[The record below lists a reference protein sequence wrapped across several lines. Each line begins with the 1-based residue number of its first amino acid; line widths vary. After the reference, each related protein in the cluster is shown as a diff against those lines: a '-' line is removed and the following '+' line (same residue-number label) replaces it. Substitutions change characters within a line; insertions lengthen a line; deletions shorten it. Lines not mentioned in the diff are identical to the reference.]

1 MQDNRIGCYF
11 WLNNNR
17 CVVVTVDSFGAFE
30 HFAFRTVSDNEG
42 NKPVSGY
49 IMGWIPTAM
58 VGQLELSL

>member
-17 CVVVTVDSFGAFE
+17 CVVIRLESFGGVQHFGFHTVDDSQ
-30 HFAFRTVSDNEG
+30 RNE
-42 NKPVSGY
+42 PVSGY
-49 IMGWIPTAM
+49 VVGWIPAAM